1 MRIGVILAAAT
12 ISVASAAEPW
22 LETYLSQ
29 PILAPKQTLIET
41 QIHLASRVKPMPG
54 IADRAAWERY
64 AADLRARILDN
75 VVFRG
80 EAKKWRDLPTRVE
93 WLDTAAADG
102 YRLKKF
108 RYEVVPGMW
117 LPALLYEPA
126 QLSGRVPAVVNLNGH
141 EGD

>member
-1 MRIGVILAAAT
+1 MGPIRIGVILAAT
-12 ISVASAAEPW
+12 VAVAPAAEPW
-22 LETYLSQ
+22 LETYLAQ

-41 QIHLASRVKPMPG
+41 QIHLASRVKPMPA
-54 IADRAAWERY
+54 IADRAAWDRY

-93 WLDTAAADG
+93 WLDAIPANG
-102 YRLKKF
+102 YRVKKF

-117 LPALLYEPA
+117 VPGLLYEPA
-126 QLSGRVPAVVNLNGH
+126 QLSGRVPA
-141 EGD
+141 